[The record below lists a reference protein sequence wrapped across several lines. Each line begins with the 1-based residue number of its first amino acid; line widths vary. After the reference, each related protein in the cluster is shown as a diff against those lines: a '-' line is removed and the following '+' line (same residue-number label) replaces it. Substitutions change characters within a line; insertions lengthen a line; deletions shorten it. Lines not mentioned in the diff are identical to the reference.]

1 MLLVFTGTIFIVL
14 LSIPRGDSL
23 WSRQLRIEA
32 QINAGTWITP
42 TETATVTPTLTET
55 PTPTLTPTGTPPGQ
69 GGTSIEVKVTARGF
83 SAGEMDPVFG
93 VEGLVC
99 VTNIG
104 EIPTENLSIHNIIET
119 KTTGGPF
126 EKFVDFDVDM
136 SGKLVLEPGQDHC
149 YPYFKIFTPL
159 ENIETKYRNSAEVTI
174 TNHSGWLPGGKHCP
188 GPGACPFGPT
198 EKVDFDFNGL
208 LISPQSAP
216 TSTMTPTPTLTVTST
231 ETLGD
236 TPTPSLTYTPSFT
249 STITET
255 PTVTSTVTLEEVILP
270 PTDTP
275 TQTPVPLPTD
285 TPEPETSS
293 EGPPP

>member
-1 MLLVFTGTIFIVL
+1 ML

-55 PTPTLTPTGTPPGQ
+55 PTPTFTPTVTPQGQ
-69 GGTSIEVKVTARGF
+69 AGTSIEVKVTAKGF
-83 SAGEMDPVFG
+83 RAGEMDPVFG
-93 VEGLVC
+93 VEGQVC

-104 EIPTENLSIHNIIET
+104 EAPTENLAIHNIIET

-126 EKFVDFDVDM
+126 EKFVDFDVDL
-136 SGKLVLEPGQDHC
+136 SGKMVLEPGQDYC
-149 YPYFKIFTPL
+149 YPYYKIFTPSEDL
-159 ENIETKYRNSAEVTI
+159 ETQYRNRAEVTI
-174 TNHSGWLPGGKHCP
+174 TNHSGWLPGGKQCP
-188 GPGACPFGPT
+188 GPDTCPFGPT
-198 EKVDFDFNGL
+198 EKEDFDFNGL
-208 LISPQSAP
+208 LISPQSAS
-216 TSTMTPTPTLTVTST
+216 TSTMTPTPTLSVTSTETST

-255 PTVTSTVTLEEVILP
+255 PTVTLTMTLEEVVFP

-275 TQTPVPLPTD
+275 TQTPVPPPTD
-285 TPEPETSS
+285 TPEPETPP